1 MSASLL
7 TLAWKSLANRG
18 VSVALTILS
27 IVLAVMLF
35 LGVEKIRTGV
45 RASFDSTIS
54 DTDLIVGA
62 RGGAINLLLYSVF
75 RLGDPTANI
84 GWDTYQLIASAP
96 DVDWAVPISLGDSHR
111 GYRVVGT
118 TQAYFEH
125 YRYGR
130 SQPLALVEGRAFDTT
145 HEVVLGA
152 EVARQL
158 DYGLGGLIR
167 LSHGI
172 GDVSFA
178 EHSGHD
184 FEIVGILA
192 PTGTPVDRSVHVSLE
207 SIEAIHVGWE
217 SGAPPSGQAAH
228 EAAGPD
234 TLEPDS
240 ITAILV
246 GVSSPIRVLG
256 LQRQINTYQGEALS
270 AIMPGVA
277 LSQLWQVIGAGETAF
292 KAISLLVVVV
302 GMTGIL
308 TALSAGLNE
317 RRREMAVLRAT
328 GARPRDIFALL
339 ILEAASLAAA
349 GAVIGILLA
358 QIGFAII
365 ARSVAA
371 RYGLDLAGGPGL
383 TEILVLGAV
392 TLAGAL
398 LGAWPAWRAQRN
410 ALADGLSIR
419 L

>member
-1 MSASLL
+1 M
-7 TLAWKSLANRG
+7 
-18 VSVALTILS
+18 
-27 IVLAVMLF
+27 
-35 LGVEKIRTGV
+35 
-45 RASFDSTIS
+45 
-54 DTDLIVGA
+54 
-62 RGGAINLLLYSVF
+62 
-75 RLGDPTANI
+75 
-84 GWDTYQLIASAP
+84 
-96 DVDWAVPISLGDSHR
+96 
-111 GYRVVGT
+111 
-118 TQAYFEH
+118 
-125 YRYGR
+125 
-130 SQPLALVEGRAFDTT
+130 
-145 HEVVLGA
+145 
-152 EVARQL
+152 
-158 DYGLGGLIR
+158 
-167 LSHGI
+167 
-172 GDVSFA
+172 
-178 EHSGHD
+178 
-184 FEIVGILA
+184 
-192 PTGTPVDRSVHVSLE
+192 
-207 SIEAIHVGWE
+207 
-217 SGAPPSGQAAH
+217 
-228 EAAGPD
+228 
-234 TLEPDS
+234 
-240 ITAILV
+240 
-246 GVSSPIRVLG
+246 SSPIRVLG

-358 QIGFAII
+358 QAGFAVI